1 MSNADKKELISSNNW
16 QKLYII
22 HRCIYIYTN
31 EPSLKCAKDTDSMV
45 HFYTKYESKNYII
58 TKQLILH
65 CSYYKFANII
75 LP

>member
-45 HFYTKYESKNYII
+45 HFYTKYESKNYTI
-58 TKQLILH
+58 TKQFPVSNIL
-65 CSYYKFANII
+65 YKFGNII